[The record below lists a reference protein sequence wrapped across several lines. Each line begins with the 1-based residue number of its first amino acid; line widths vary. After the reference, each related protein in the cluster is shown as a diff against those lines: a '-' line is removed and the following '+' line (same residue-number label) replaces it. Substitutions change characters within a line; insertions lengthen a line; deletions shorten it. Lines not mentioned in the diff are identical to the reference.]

1 MIDTR
6 LTARTGRSA
15 CGLALCLLAALAGCS
30 SDGGVSYASVYE
42 GIFGDEPPPTPVQA
56 VAMMFDRD
64 DADNRRK
71 GLNWIAAS
79 PFGGEAEYLAS
90 YRLLADDPD
99 PSVRAAAAH
108 AIGEHGEVA
117 DAMLLAVM
125 LGDDDALVRWQAA
138 DGLRKL
144 HNPDAVE
151 ALLARLDEDIEEDA
165 DTRAATAM
173 ALGQYADRVVL
184 GRLTGALEDRSFT
197 VVNAAHGSLIQL
209 TGHDAGLDPRAWS
222 DWAATATDPFANQQ
236 PYTYKP
242 YQPTRGWIDRNVT
255 FWNNDDKDPQTPRGL
270 SKADGE

>member
-1 MIDTR
+1 MSDPR
-6 LTARTGRSA
+6 LTARTGRLA

-30 SDGGVSYASVYE
+30 SDGEISYASVYE

-71 GLNWIAAS
+71 GLNWIAAA

-99 PSVRAAAAH
+99 PSVRAAAAR
-108 AIGEHGEVA
+108 AIGAHGEVA

-125 LGDDDALVRWQAA
+125 LGDDDPLVRWQAA

-144 HNPDAVE
+144 HNPDVVE
-151 ALLARLDEDIEEDA
+151 ALLARLNEDIEEDA
-165 DTRAATAM
+165 DTRAAAAM

-197 VVNAAHGSLIQL
+197 VVNAAHGSLTQL

-222 DWAATATDPFANQQ
+222 DWAATATDPFVNQQ

-270 SKADGE
+270 SRTE